1 MLVEERRLSC
11 IQRPYSL
18 LFHPRQVSCPH
29 FCFDFNK
36 TAFVLVTA
44 SITTALGDNRQHSVW
59 VSDESSDSAASHPEA
74 LF

>member
-1 MLVEERRLSC
+1 MLVEERCLSC

-18 LFHPRQVSCPH
+18 LFHPSQVSCPH